1 MQAALIGRREEV
13 IHDLMDIIDNES
25 NRPLKYENR
34 LWSFILN
41 LEAFVELNLETNEA
55 LLNETVLAI
64 DYVLEHLEK
73 KTSTPGEIQKFL
85 TLVFY
90 AQATLVECYTK
101 IVRLDRAN
109 EVRTRFLL
117 RYIFLSRQKSRRKMS
132 EDVRYLQPC
141 NRSFRMFVVVDRVPH
156 RWALNRE

>member
-1 MQAALIGRREEV
+1 
-13 IHDLMDIIDNES
+13 MDIIDNES

-41 LEAFVELNLETNEA
+41 LEAFVELNLDSNEA

-109 EVRTRFLL
+109 EVRTSFAFSLL
-117 RYIFLSRQKSRRKMS
+117 WRQKTQRDTSQ
-132 EDVRYLQPC
+132 DVRYLQRC
-141 NRSFRMFVVVDRVPH
+141 SRSFSDVRCH
-156 RWALNRE
+156 RENTSSVGFEPKEKGGCYMKTTKFIG